1 MLILALLTTHYTE
14 LNMTGGTDL
23 VLVTGGSGF
32 LGGYIVLQLLQ
43 KGYSIR
49 TTVRTP
55 SRIEDAKARLKHGGA
70 TPEQLANQ
78 LEFIV
83 LDLITSSDEEWS
95 KACTGVKYVMHTAGM
110 IATGKE
116 KTLEELVTPLK
127 EGTLRVLRAS
137 AQAAVHKFVFTSSVA
152 AIAHGHGM
160 QRDRSQPFAEDDWT
174 DLTDSKEKL
183 HIYPRAKTLQEKA
196 VWEFVQEHN
205 ETAERKM
212 ELAVVCPAAIY
223 GPTLSKEYA
232 SSLKLVPILL
242 GGMPGVPQYGTSMV
256 DVRDCADLH
265 VKALESAK
273 ANGQRY
279 LAISGR
285 TEEVVSENSVCDF
298 VDIFACAEILR
309 NGLPA
314 DKTKKIPT
322 RKLPNF
328 VMRAAGYFDPVVGVC
343 LPDLGKELAGS
354 FEKARRELGWQP
366 SKTIDES
373 LLDSARSLIELGAV

>member
-1 MLILALLTTHYTE
+1 
-14 LNMTGGTDL
+14 MTGGTDL

-32 LGGYIVLQLLQ
+32 LSGYIILYLLQ
-43 KGYSIR
+43 KGYSVR
-49 TTVRTP
+49 TTVRTD
-55 SRIEDAKARLKHGGA
+55 SRIEDAKAKLKHGGA
-70 TPEQLANQ
+70 TEEQIANQ
-78 LEFIV
+78 LDFVV
-83 LDLITSSDEEWS
+83 LDLLTSSDEEWA
-95 KACTGVKYVMHTAGM
+95 KACAGVKSVLHPAGM

-116 KTLEELVTPLK
+116 KTLEELITPLK
-127 EGTLRVLRAS
+127 EGTLRLLRAS
-137 AQAAVHKFVFTSSVA
+137 VASSSVQKFIFTSSVA
-152 AIAHGHGM
+152 ALAHGHGM
-160 QRDRSQPFAEDDWT
+160 ERDKSQPFTEVDWT

-183 HIYPRAKTLQEKA
+183 HIYPRAKTLQEQA
-196 VWEFVQEHN
+196 VWEFVQAHN

-223 GPTLSKEYA
+223 GPTLSKEFA

-265 VKALESAK
+265 IKALESSR

-285 TEEVVSENSVCDF
+285 EEEVASESC
-298 VDIFACAEILR
+298 ILR

-314 DKTKKIPT
+314 DKTKKVPT

-366 SKTIDES
+366 SKTVEQS
-373 LLDSARSLIELGAV
+373 LLDSARSLIEFGVV

>member
-1 MLILALLTTHYTE
+1 
-14 LNMTGGTDL
+14 MTGGKDL

-43 KGYSIR
+43 KGYSVR

-55 SRIEDAKARLKHGGA
+55 SRVEEARAKLKHGGA
-70 TPEQLANQ
+70 TSDQLTNQ
-78 LEFIV
+78 LEIIV
-83 LDLITSSDEEWS
+83 LDLITSTDPEWS
-95 KACTGVKYVMHTAGM
+95 KACEGAKYAMHTAGM

-127 EGTLRVLRAS
+127 EGTLRVLQAS
-137 AQAAVHKFVFTSSVA
+137 AQAGVQKFIFTSSVA

-160 QRDRSQPFAEDDWT
+160 QRDKSQPFTEEDWT

-183 HIYPRAKTLQEKA
+183 HIYPRAKTLQEQA
-196 VWEFVQEHN
+196 VWEFVKEHN

-223 GPTLSKEYA
+223 GPTLSKEFA

-265 VKALESAK
+265 IKALENEK

-285 TEEVVSENSVCDF
+285 AEEVTSENGVCNF
-298 VDIFACAEILR
+298 VDIITCAEILR
-309 NGLPA
+309 NGLAA

-354 FEKARRELGWQP
+354 FQKARRELEWEP

-373 LLDSARSLIELGAV
+373 LLDSARSLIEFEAV

>member
-1 MLILALLTTHYTE
+1 
-14 LNMTGGTDL
+14 MTSSTDL
-23 VLVTGGSGF
+23 VLVTGGSSF
-32 LGGYIVLQLLQ
+32 LGAYIVLQLLQ

-55 SRIEDAKARLKHGGA
+55 SRIEEAKAKLKHGGA
-70 TPEQLANQ
+70 TGEQLSNQ
-78 LEFIV
+78 VEIIV
-83 LDLITSSDEEWS
+83 LDLVTSSDSEWS
-95 KACTGVKYVMHTAGM
+95 KACTGAKYVMHTAGM

-116 KTLEELVTPLK
+116 KTLGELVTPLK

-137 AQAAVHKFVFTSSVA
+137 AQACVQKFIFTSSVA
-152 AIAHGHGM
+152 AIAHGHGT
-160 QRDRSQPFAEDDWT
+160 QRDKSQPFTEGDWT

-183 HIYPRAKTLQEKA
+183 HIYPRAKTLQEQA
-196 VWEFVQEHN
+196 VWEFVTEHDDSGQG
-205 ETAERKM
+205 KM

-223 GPTLSKEYA
+223 GPTLSKEFA

-242 GGMPGVPQYGTSMV
+242 GGMPGVPQYGTSMI
-256 DVRDCADLH
+256 DVRDCAELH
-265 VKALESAK
+265 IKVLESSK

-285 TEEVVSENSVCDF
+285 AEEVASENGVCGF
-298 VDIFACAEILR
+298 VDILTCAEILR

-354 FEKARRELGWQP
+354 FEKAKRELGWRP
-366 SKTIDES
+366 SKTVDES
-373 LLDSARSLIELGAV
+373 LLDSAKSLIEFEAV